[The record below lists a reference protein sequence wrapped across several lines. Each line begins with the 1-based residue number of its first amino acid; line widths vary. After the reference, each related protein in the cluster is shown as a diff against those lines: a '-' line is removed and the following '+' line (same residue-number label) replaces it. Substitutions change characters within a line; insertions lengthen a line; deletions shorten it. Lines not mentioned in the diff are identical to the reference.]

1 MQEFMLLA
9 VSTIVFIIVLLTLH
23 YIRVA
28 GGFGLRGRAPGGV
41 LTGVG
46 RGAEARGGQPTKGI
60 AYRSYEGDIAA
71 VDTLTSLTAFGGNT
85 VSTQV
90 PKGAAVLDSMDI
102 GMSTDLGAAV
112 VSVRSHSQVQLI
124 GQGFK
129 NSPHQF
135 GGPACSVQGVTS
147 GNVGWESSKRYEN
160 LNIECVEGGDASI
173 QGVLIGEDPGDV
185 TLCVT
190 LGYLLA

>member
-1 MQEFMLLA
+1 MSVLLA
-9 VSTIVFIIVLLTLH
+9 MITVLFVIGILTINFGQLL
-23 YIRVA
+23 
-28 GGFGLRGRAPGGV
+28 GGGSPSFMANRFSNIKTAQPG
-41 LTGVG
+41 TAVG
-46 RGAEARGGQPTKGI
+46 GKATKGI
-60 AYRSYEGDIAA
+60 AYRSYEGDVAA

-112 VSVRSHSQVQLI
+112 VSVRSHCQVQLV

-135 GGPACSVQGVTS
+135 GGPAMSAQGVTS
-147 GNVGWESSKRYEN
+147 GLAISGPANIRYEN
-160 LNIECVEGGDASI
+160 LNIATVEGGDASI
-173 QGVLIGEDPGDV
+173 QAVLIGEDPGDV
-185 TLCVT
+185 TVCVT

>member
-1 MQEFMLLA
+1 MNSLILLGIMTVVFVVLML
-9 VSTIVFIIVLLTLH
+9 INFGQLTMP
-23 YIRVA
+23 
-28 GGFGLRGRAPGGV
+28 GFGGIQMPTFGGGAQGGV
-41 LTGVG
+41 
-46 RGAEARGGQPTKGI
+46 AEGGKPTKGR

-90 PKGAAVLDSMDI
+90 PKGAQWLDSMDI
-102 GMSTDLGAAV
+102 GLSLDAGAAV
-112 VSVRSHSQVQLI
+112 ISVRAHVQVQLL
-124 GQGFK
+124 GQGFR

-135 GGPACSVQGVTS
+135 GGPAVSVQGITS
-147 GNVGWESSKRYEN
+147 GNAMVEASKRFNN
-160 LNIECVEGGDASI
+160 LAIGCVEGGDATI

-190 LGYLLA
+190 LGYFLD

>member
-1 MQEFMLLA
+1 MQEFMLLV
-9 VSTIVFIIVLLTLH
+9 VSTIVFIVLLLSLL
-23 YIRVA
+23 YIRVLSA
-28 GGFGLRGRAPGGV
+28 FRAAPGGKGV
-41 LTGVG
+41 MAGVG
-46 RGAEARGGQPTKGI
+46 RGAVAQGGQPTKGI
-60 AYRSYEGDIAA
+60 AYRSYEGDVAA

-102 GMSTDLGAAV
+102 GMSLDWGAAV
-112 VSVRSHSQVQLI
+112 VSVRGHCQVQLI

-135 GGPACSVQGVTS
+135 GGPATSNQGVTS
-147 GNVGWESSKRYEN
+147 GLAALESSKRYES

-173 QGVLIGEDPGDV
+173 QAVLIGEDPGDATV
-185 TLCVT
+185 CVT

>member
-1 MQEFMLLA
+1 MLMLA
-9 VSTIVFIIVLLTLH
+9 ISTIVFVAILLSMMYGQLLV
-23 YIRVA
+23 RA
-28 GGFGLRGRAPGGV
+28 GGGRAPGV
-41 LTGVG
+41 MRGVG
-46 RGAEARGGQPTKGI
+46 RGGEAKGGQPTRGI

-90 PKGAAVLDSMDI
+90 PKGASVLDSMDI
-102 GMSTDLGAAV
+102 GLSVDLGAAV
-112 VSVRSHSQVQLI
+112 VSVRAHVQVQLI

-135 GGPACSVQGVTS
+135 GGPAVSCQGVTS
-147 GNVGWESSKRYEN
+147 GLAIAGPTNVRYEG

-173 QGVLIGEDPGDV
+173 QGVLIGEDPGDT

-190 LGYLLA
+190 LGFLLD